1 MTNNRISRANSA
13 EREEKSLAEII
24 ESFFNGFRKL
34 WWVAVAFMVAGAL
47 LGFHQYKKNY
57 VPIYQTGASFS
68 ITAPEDN
75 GTDQSY
81 TNNSQLA
88 GELSVSFDYLINN
101 EVFYEIIKKDIGID
115 YMPCTITI
123 TAVEETNIL
132 SILVSGQDAEMN
144 LKVIQSVMDNYS
156 SVAEFVLGDTILTV
170 LEEPVMPSEPVN
182 PYSPLNPIV
191 KFGFIAFILG
201 LIPSILYA
209 MFVKTIKSR
218 EDVEELLSVSC
229 LGALPLISKKGREK
243 DNVYCSILDKNVGF
257 RYLEAIR
264 SITSKCEKE
273 MDKNNCQVVLVTS
286 TMAGEGKST
295 LAMNLA
301 YSLSRSSK
309 KVMLI
314 DGDLRNPTLR
324 KMTQTEQ
331 ISYSMNQFL
340 NKEIKSSEA
349 IVNIEGT
356 RAIMLAP
363 DKPSP
368 NPVECLNS
376 EAMSSFVEKSKGV
389 VDYVII
395 DAPSCREV
403 SDAAVL
409 AKYSDGI
416 IYVVKEDYAKVN
428 QIIDTIQE
436 FSYTKVP
443 ILGSVLNCTG
453 GRLGQTYGYGYYK
466 SGYNKYGYYKSYG
479 KYGKYGKYGSYGGY
493 GSYGEAEDTEFGN
506 KEQKILERISLT
518 TTDKQKEALER
529 EMKESVGRINRNA
542 LEEPEQSEDKKSQG
556 NN

>member
-1 MTNNRISRANSA
+1 
-13 EREEKSLAEII
+13 
-24 ESFFNGFRKL
+24 
-34 WWVAVAFMVAGAL
+34 
-47 LGFHQYKKNY
+47 
-57 VPIYQTGASFS
+57 
-68 ITAPEDN
+68 
-75 GTDQSY
+75 
-81 TNNSQLA
+81 
-88 GELSVSFDYLINN
+88 
-101 EVFYEIIKKDIGID
+101 
-115 YMPCTITI
+115 
-123 TAVEETNIL
+123 
-132 SILVSGQDAEMN
+132 
-144 LKVIQSVMDNYS
+144 
-156 SVAEFVLGDTILTV
+156 
-170 LEEPVMPSEPVN
+170 
-182 PYSPLNPIV
+182 
-191 KFGFIAFILG
+191 
-201 LIPSILYA
+201 
-209 MFVKTIKSR
+209 
-218 EDVEELLSVSC
+218 
-229 LGALPLISKKGREK
+229 
-243 DNVYCSILDKNVGF
+243 
-257 RYLEAIR
+257 
-264 SITSKCEKE
+264 
-273 MDKNNCQVVLVTS
+273 
-286 TMAGEGKST
+286 
-295 LAMNLA
+295 
-301 YSLSRSSK
+301 
-309 KVMLI
+309 
-314 DGDLRNPTLR
+314 
-324 KMTQTEQ
+324 
-331 ISYSMNQFL
+331 
-340 NKEIKSSEA
+340 
-349 IVNIEGT
+349 
-356 RAIMLAP
+356 MLAP

-479 KYGKYGKYGSYGGY
+479 KYGKYGSYGGY